1 MEYQY
6 PKRKTPR
13 IAGFDY
19 SSVQAY
25 FVTTVAAGRERI
37 FSCIKDGEQ
46 IELLPTGRI
55 VQQHIEALP
64 THYEYVQVQKYV
76 IMPDHI
82 HIIIFIGQSDE
93 QKRPSLNQIM
103 AAFKAGVSR
112 EIGRPIWQ
120 RSYYDHIIRSQSDYD
135 EVWQYIEN
143 NPMQWVIDGKSIARK
158 PQGKR

>member
-6 PKRKTPR
+6 PKRKRTRVP
-13 IAGFDY
+13 GFDY

-37 FSCIKDGEQ
+37 FSCINGRGQ
-46 IELLPTGRI
+46 IELLPTGKI
-55 VQQHIEALP
+55 VQQHIEALAA
-64 THYEYVQVQKYV
+64 HYECVQVQKYV

-82 HIIIFIGQSDE
+82 HIIIFIGQRDE
-93 QKRPSLNQIM
+93 RKRPSINQIM

-143 NPMQWVIDGKSIARK
+143 NPIQWVIDGKA
-158 PQGKR
+158 

>member
-6 PKRKTPR
+6 PKRKATR
-13 IAGFDY
+13 IPGFDY

-25 FVTTVAAGRERI
+25 FVTAVAAGRERI
-37 FSCIKDGEQ
+37 FSCINGRGQ
-46 IELLPTGRI
+46 IELLPTGKI
-55 VQQHIEALP
+55 VQQHIEALAA
-64 THYEYVQVQKYV
+64 HYECVQVQKYV

-93 QKRPSLNQIM
+93 RKRPSINQIM

-143 NPMQWVIDGKSIARK
+143 NPLQWVIDGKSIARK
-158 PQGKR
+158 PQGK

>member
-1 MEYQY
+1 MEYRY
-6 PKRKTPR
+6 PKRKATR
-13 IAGFDY
+13 IPGFDY
-19 SSVQAY
+19 SSIQAY
-25 FVTTVAAGRERI
+25 FVTAVAAGRERI
-37 FSCIKDGEQ
+37 FSCINGRGQ
-46 IELLPTGRI
+46 IELLPTGKI
-55 VQQHIEALP
+55 VQQHIEALAA
-64 THYEYVQVQKYV
+64 HYECVQVQKYV

-93 QKRPSLNQIM
+93 RKRPSINQIM

-143 NPMQWVIDGKSIARK
+143 NPLQWVIDGKSIARK
-158 PQGKR
+158 PQGK

>member
-6 PKRKTPR
+6 PKRKATR
-13 IAGFDY
+13 IPGFDY

-25 FVTTVAAGRERI
+25 FVTAVAAGRERI
-37 FSCIKDGEQ
+37 FSCINGRGQ
-46 IELLPTGRI
+46 IELLPTGKI
-55 VQQHIEALP
+55 VQQHIEALAA
-64 THYEYVQVQKYV
+64 HYECVQVQKYV

-82 HIIIFIGQSDE
+82 HIIIFIGQSGE
-93 QKRPSLNQIM
+93 RKRPSINQIM

-143 NPMQWVIDGKSIARK
+143 NPLQWVIDGKSIARK
-158 PQGKR
+158 PQGK

>member
-1 MEYQY
+1 M
-6 PKRKTPR
+6 
-13 IAGFDY
+13 
-19 SSVQAY
+19 
-25 FVTTVAAGRERI
+25 
-37 FSCIKDGEQ
+37 
-46 IELLPTGRI
+46 
-55 VQQHIEALP
+55 QQHIEALP

-112 EIGRPIWQ
+112 EIGRSIWQ

-143 NPMQWVIDGKSIARK
+143 NPIQWVIDGKA
-158 PQGKR
+158 